1 MSLILIKK
9 KLKYILYNYL
19 FIMIKTNLYNDFSDF
34 SWEQKRDFDFLMNS
48 ILEFHTNGGDLSLPV
63 KIGSSIDSFS
73 LVSLDSFI
81 KENIDEHV
89 KFNEQLIKKGVL
101 PGFCDFTYDKK
112 TNTIIENKQ
121 HPISWM
127 RSNFNDYSE
136 IILASIQRLLN
147 QLPND
152 YNQVKTLTGVDFY
165 QKETILASTESVRS
179 FNPIFFIAEQLKE
192 SSVYELIFKKYPT
205 IKQEWMKADPRKD
218 DKPIFLS
225 SIDSTHSDIRNPE
238 LGIFFFKNEIGQ
250 DYFSDPQ
257 NSNKAHD
264 LIKYASYSGD
274 KDFLNLILPK
284 VNLSEIEKGL
294 YDYELSISKAKDKE
308 TIKILL
314 ENGAS
319 FKHEVL
325 RNSNKY
331 EVNLLYSREASN
343 AIVVDGILENKP
355 EEIVEFKKN
364 YDFLYHNLEYKDF
377 SLTKLVVSKYDFPL
391 ENYDMLYVAKKQNK
405 KESTDTDL
413 YEWLVKNGA
422 DIRRCDKFCK
432 AVVDSREDGLKL
444 LRALNK
450 KGIIVSKSSDIVF
463 NILRSNPTKTFL
475 NYYEKITNTEIEKY
489 NINGYPAWWG
499 ATNISDFKWAIS
511 KTDNIEQKAQHQEPY
526 FVFAL
531 REELFVHKFSA
542 RGLIEEQLKVAKKRN
557 PNLDLDFSYRDK
569 YNNNFLHFL
578 FATEKYKKDS
588 IDSNILDVLQ
598 SNSSQN
604 VFASLMEKNQQGKSP
619 LDILL
624 TQEYRNSWGL
634 NPVLAKIVREAGD
647 FIDWNK
653 QILDTGKTAKDIF
666 LENFENDSKIKVEIQ
681 ALALEQKLNAKE
693 AQVSKKFKL

>member
-1 MSLILIKK
+1 
-9 KLKYILYNYL
+9 
-19 FIMIKTNLYNDFSDF
+19 
-34 SWEQKRDFDFLMNS
+34 MNS
-48 ILEFHTNGGDLSLPV
+48 ILEFHTSGGDLSLPV
-63 KIGSSIDSFS
+63 KTGASIDSFS
-73 LVSLDSFI
+73 LISLDKFI
-81 KENIDEHV
+81 KENIEDHV
-89 KFNEQLIKKGVL
+89 KFNEQLISKGVL

-127 RSNFNDYSE
+127 RNNFNDYSE
-136 IILASIQRLLN
+136 IILVSIQRLLN

-152 YNQVKTLTGVDFY
+152 YNQIKTLIGVDFY
-165 QKETILASTESVRS
+165 EKETTLASTENVRS
-179 FNPIFFIAEQLKE
+179 VNPIFFIAEQLKE
-192 SSVYELIFKKYPT
+192 ASVYELIFKKYPT
-205 IKQEWMKADPRKD
+205 IKQEWTKTDPRKD

-225 SIDSTHSDIRNPE
+225 SVDSTYSDIRNPE
-238 LGIFFFKNEIGQ
+238 LGIFFLKNGIGE
-250 DYFSDPQ
+250 DYFSDPK
-257 NSNKAHD
+257 NYNKVHD

-274 KDFLNLILPK
+274 KEFLNFILPK
-284 VNLSEIEKGL
+284 VNLAEIEKEL
-294 YDYELSISKAKDKE
+294 YDYELSVSKAKDKE

-314 ENGAS
+314 EHGAS

-343 AIVVDGILENKP
+343 AVVVDGILENKP

-364 YDFLYHNLEYKDF
+364 YDSLYNNLEYKDF

-432 AVVDSREDGLKL
+432 TVVDSREDGLKL

-475 NYYEKITNTEIEKY
+475 NYYDKITNTEIEKY

-499 ATNISDFKWAIS
+499 ATNLSDFKWAIS
-511 KTDNIEQKAQHQEPY
+511 KTENVEQKSYNQEPY

-557 PNLDLDFSYRDK
+557 PNFDLDLSYRDK
-569 YNNNFLHFL
+569 QNNNFLHFL
-578 FATEKYKKDS
+578 FTTEKYKKES
-588 IDSNILDVLQ
+588 IDSNLIDLLQ

-604 VFASLMEKNQQGKSP
+604 VFVALMEKNQQGKSP

-624 TQEYRNSWGL
+624 TQEYKNSWAVNSTL
-634 NPVLAKIVREAGD
+634 IRIVKEAGD

-653 QILDTGKTAKDIF
+653 QILDSGKTAKDIF
-666 LENFENDSKIKVEIQ
+666 LERFENDNQIKIEIQ
-681 ALALEQKLNAKE
+681 ALALEQKLNTKE